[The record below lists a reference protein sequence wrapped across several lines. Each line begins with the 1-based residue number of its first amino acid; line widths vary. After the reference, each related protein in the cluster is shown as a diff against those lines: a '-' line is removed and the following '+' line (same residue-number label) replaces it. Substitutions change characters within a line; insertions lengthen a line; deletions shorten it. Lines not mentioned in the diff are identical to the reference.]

1 MRQLSAIAVILTIS
15 ATPPGIVNTQADID
29 ACTPDAM
36 RLCMHVAPK
45 AYQSHRNELGVA
57 RLWPVIERMSLEVVA
72 LVKGFCR

>member
-15 ATPPGIVNTQADID
+15 ATLPATAYTQADID

-45 AYQSHRNELGVA
+45 PTKTTG
-57 RLWPVIERMSLEVVA
+57 MSLA
-72 LVKGFCR
+72 CASLACD